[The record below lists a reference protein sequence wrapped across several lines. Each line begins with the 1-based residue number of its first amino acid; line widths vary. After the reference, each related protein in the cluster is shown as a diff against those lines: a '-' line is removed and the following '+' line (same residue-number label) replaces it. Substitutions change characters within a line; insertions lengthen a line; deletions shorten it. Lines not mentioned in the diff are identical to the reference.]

1 MSANDAWIELFKKYD
16 IVNKVEKEGFFEIS
30 SGIIDVINFHP
41 NDSLYIIRVKG
52 QHQSVDEDRKN
63 RFEHIIHDDCQF
75 IDLILENSEE
85 ITISELASE
94 IEDFVKE
101 KK

>member
-1 MSANDAWIELFKKYD
+1 MSKKINSMSANDAWIELLK
-16 IVNKVEKEGFFEIS
+16 
-30 SGIIDVINFHP
+30 
-41 NDSLYIIRVKG
+41 
-52 QHQSVDEDRKN
+52 KN

-94 IEDFVKE
+94 IADFVKE